1 MNKGKEQ
8 ERNQEATVYVGN
20 IDEEAD
26 EEIIYEL
33 MLQAGPVVSVYL
45 PKDRVNQSHQGYGF
59 VEFKSVKDAEYAKL
73 IMNQI
78 RVYGKP
84 LRIDRASADKVA
96 DLDVG
101 AEVFVGNLDPQVDE
115 GMLFDTFSTFGG
127 LLGQPKV
134 TRDETGESRGF
145 GFLSFNNFESSD
157 KAIESMN
164 NQYLLSKPIVLS
176 YAFKKEGKGERHGDE
191 VERLLAAQA
200 QKHNYQLP
208 VSSNNAIST
217 ESSRQPSVGFNTPI
231 PTGPANRRPR
241 GTY

>member
-26 EEIIYEL
+26 EELIYEL

-59 VEFKSVKDAEYAKL
+59 VEFKSVKDAEYAKM

-78 RVYGKP
+78 RLFGKP

-96 DLDVG
+96 SLDVG

-115 GMLFDTFSTFGG
+115 SMLFDTFTTFGG

-134 TRDETGESRGF
+134 MRDESGQSRGF
-145 GFLSFNNFESSD
+145 GFLSFSNFESSD
-157 KAIESMN
+157 RAIENMN
-164 NQYLLSKPIVLS
+164 NQYLLSKPIVVS
-176 YAFKKEGKGERHGDE
+176 YAFKKEGKGERHGDQ

-208 VSSNNAIST
+208 VNGANAILPDT
-217 ESSRQPSVGFNTPI
+217 NTNRLPS
-231 PTGPANRRPR
+231 GPRLRSA
-241 GTY
+241 Y